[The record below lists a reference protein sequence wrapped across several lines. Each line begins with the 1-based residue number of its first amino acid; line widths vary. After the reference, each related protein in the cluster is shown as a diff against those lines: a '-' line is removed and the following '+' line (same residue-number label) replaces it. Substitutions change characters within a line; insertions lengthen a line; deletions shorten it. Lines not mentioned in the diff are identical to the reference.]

1 MQKIIDNFFN
11 IELQPQ
17 IFSMILVTLI
27 LVVLAIVIYL
37 KVKKQPVDKAPTGLL
52 QIAEQYV
59 MGVDDLFKK
68 VTNEKIHTPSPYIF
82 TLLTFLIAGNLISV
96 VGVESI
102 TTSYS
107 TTLTLALIAWIGI
120 YVVGITHQRM
130 RFFVRYIN
138 PVETLGQFAPLIS
151 LSFRLFGNI
160 VGGSTIIYLLYHVT
174 AKFWAYIPVI
184 GEVNL
189 LGPLITPVFHF
200 YLDIFGGLIQAY
212 VFTLLTMLY
221 WTLETTN
228 SKVKVKKVQSG
239 KINQNQI
246 SLKTTKIETMSVGKK

>member
-11 IELQPQ
+11 IQLQPQ

-27 LVVLAIVIYL
+27 LIVLAIVIYL
-37 KVKKQPVDKAPTGLL
+37 KVQKQPVDQAPKGIL

-68 VTNEKIHTPSPYIF
+68 VTNEKIHKPSPYIF
-82 TLLTFLIAGNLISV
+82 TLLTFLIAGNLISL
-96 VGVESI
+96 VGVESM

-120 YVVGITHQRM
+120 YVVGIVHQRM

-138 PVETLGQFAPLIS
+138 PVETVGQFAPLIS

-160 VGGSTIIYLLYHVT
+160 LGGSTIIYLLYYVTGRAWVHVP
-174 AKFWAYIPVI
+174 FI
-184 GEVNL
+184 GQINL
-189 LGPLITPVFHF
+189 LGPLITPMFHF

-212 VFTLLTMLY
+212 VFSLLTMLY
-221 WTLETTN
+221 WSLEAAN
-228 SKVKVKKVQSG
+228 GKVKVKNKKIEQTN
-239 KINQNQI
+239 INQNDK
-246 SLKTTKIETMSVGKK
+246 LLIEKVLATRKK